1 MNQLSLIVEFKN
13 KSTES
18 FFKSVQ
24 NERLVYA
31 KWRGG
36 KLVKAIYEGVY

>member
-1 MNQLSLIVEFKN
+1 MNQLSIVVEYKN
-13 KSTES
+13 KATES
-18 FFKSVQ
+18 FFKSVSTQ
-24 NERLVYA
+24 RLVYA